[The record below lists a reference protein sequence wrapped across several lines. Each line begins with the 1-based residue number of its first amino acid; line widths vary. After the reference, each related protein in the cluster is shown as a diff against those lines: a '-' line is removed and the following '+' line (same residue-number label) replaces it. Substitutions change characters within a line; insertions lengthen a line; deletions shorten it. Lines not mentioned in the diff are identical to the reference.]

1 MSILDFRLLGIKNW
15 SMTGK
20 KMYIDI
26 WKNEAE
32 SYRAI
37 SSNEF
42 ESRGIYLRSIY
53 PEIRSRWIEF
63 RLLSKENKQLIQD
76 TRA

>member
-15 SMTGK
+15 SMTNR

-32 SYRAI
+32 SYTAI

-42 ESRGIYLRSIY
+42 ESRGIYLRSYIDPY
-53 PEIRSRWIEF
+53 IPRFDLGESNF
-63 RLLSKENKQLIQD
+63 VS
-76 TRA
+76 